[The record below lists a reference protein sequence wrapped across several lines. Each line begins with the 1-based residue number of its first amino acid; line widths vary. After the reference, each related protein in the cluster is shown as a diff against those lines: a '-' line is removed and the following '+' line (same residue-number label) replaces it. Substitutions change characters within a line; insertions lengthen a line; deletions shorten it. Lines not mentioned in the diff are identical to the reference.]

1 MKRARGA
8 AIAGNIETAVFLD
21 LERREFG
28 RVGETGVTSF
38 SPELKVNFLTATQ
51 ELSSASK
58 ASIRFFPDGTSTG
71 GGVTLAQA
79 GKSWTLIVRWLDGQL
94 LLSE

>member
-8 AIAGNIETAVFLD
+8 AISGNIETAVFLD
-21 LERREFG
+21 LVRREFG
-28 RVGETGVTSF
+28 RVGEADVSSF
-38 SPELKVNFLTATQ
+38 SPDLKINFLTATQ
-51 ELSSASK
+51 ELSSASR

-79 GKSWTLIVRWLDGQL
+79 GKSWTLVVRWLDGQL
-94 LLSE
+94 LLTE